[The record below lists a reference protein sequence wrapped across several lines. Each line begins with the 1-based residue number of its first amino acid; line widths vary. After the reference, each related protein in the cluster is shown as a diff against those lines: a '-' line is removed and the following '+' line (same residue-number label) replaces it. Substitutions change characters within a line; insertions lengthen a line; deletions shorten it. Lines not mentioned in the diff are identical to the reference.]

1 MSWQTILKEDEY
13 KKKLGN
19 LIDNLLNMK
28 ISEEK
33 YKKQKE
39 ELDSEFL

>member
-19 LIDNLLNMK
+19 LLDDLLNMK
-28 ISEEK
+28 ISEEE

-39 ELDSEFL
+39 KLDSEFL

>member
-19 LIDNLLNMK
+19 LLDNLLNMK
-28 ISEEK
+28 ISEEE